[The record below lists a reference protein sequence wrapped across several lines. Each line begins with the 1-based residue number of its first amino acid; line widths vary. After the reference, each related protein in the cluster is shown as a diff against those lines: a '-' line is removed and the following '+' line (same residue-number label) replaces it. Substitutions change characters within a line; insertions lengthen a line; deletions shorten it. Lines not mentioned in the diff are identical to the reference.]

1 MNKKTETIRRT
12 DSIDGQVA
20 SLSRLGQAEV
30 RKIKFGHQLI
40 ELDLREKIL
49 KLGLDLHYRQVTVG
63 MQEDGSLVRVVGKMG
78 YTQFLRWIRKK
89 LVEGWQIY
97 SCYEAG
103 ASGYWLH
110 RKLVDLG
117 GGVVARTGL
126 ERVEAKRL
134 AQRVDERTTG
144 GLAQ

>member
-63 MQEDGSLVRVVGKMG
+63 MQEG
-78 YTQFLRWIRKK
+78 YRAVQAHKKDNNLRSH
-89 LVEGWQIY
+89 VFP
-97 SCYEAG
+97 SAPS
-103 ASGYWLH
+103 A
-110 RKLVDLG
+110 
-117 GGVVARTGL
+117 APT
-126 ERVEAKRL
+126 RL
-134 AQRVDERTTG
+134 RG
-144 GLAQ
+144 CFS